1 VLSELWGRHF
11 VRKYKNNNM
20 FEFCMTFAANINI
33 IPEFCIAFARKMSK
47 FYMIIARKICPK
59 NIFLNILQIFFR
71 YGGGG
76 GIALLS

>member
-1 VLSELWGRHF
+1 
-11 VRKYKNNNM
+11 M

-71 YGGGG
+71 YGGEG
-76 GIALLS
+76 ALPYSPDRLLHLRQNVQPLSKHKH